1 MSHWINLKHL
11 KVTLGVLAAICLFL
25 WLALDPLLKWGLI
38 RAGQAAAGAK
48 VDIGSLKTRVLQGQL
63 TIKDLAVANKNDPM
77 KNLFQLDEAAFRFS
91 PGQALRAKVVIELAS
106 LKGLQFGT
114 ARKTSGALP
123 LSKPGKMERLVD
135 KQLGT
140 VEANLGADAGKA
152 KAVAE
157 KVDPRKLESLKS
169 LDAAQQQLSQAGDQL
184 KKQLG
189 ADRLEADIKDIEGQ
203 LKELQSGG
211 TSPAEIARKAQ
222 LAARLQARIKA
233 ALSDADQA
241 RSAALSQIS
250 GVQSRLK
257 QADDLRHKDINGLLQ
272 AAGLPSF
279 DAESLTR
286 HLLGPATARKIS
298 TALYWISWARQRS
311 ASQTDKA
318 AEKPPT
324 RRSGVNIEFPKPR
337 DYPQFL
343 LEKAQIDGR
352 VEDLF
357 QGRAMTLSGELSGV
371 TSNPPLYGKPAR
383 LTLKGAVPGGGP
395 TMGLD
400 GTLDQVKKP
409 GATELQLHYAGLPL
423 EGIGLGDDTLGAAL
437 KGGVGRLDGT
447 IRIVGDEWNG
457 TVLLQA
463 DKVSLAPQVKLSG
476 PASSL
481 AQSALSG
488 IKRFSVTVGISGK
501 ESDLRLKLSSDLGSM
516 VADGL
521 KQGFKGQLEAQ
532 RRQLEQQVDALY
544 AARAKQLQAQTDDLS
559 KKYLGPLDKQRAR
572 LQDQLNRAVAHAL
585 GGTQGSPAD
594 QLKKLKLNKLFK

>member
-1 MSHWINLKHL
+1 MKHWINLKHL

-48 VDIGSLKTRVLQGQL
+48 VDVGSLKTHVLEGQL
-63 TIKDLAVANKNDPM
+63 TIKGLEVANKNDPM
-77 KNLFQLDEAAFRFS
+77 KNLFQLDEASFRFS

-106 LKGLQFGT
+106 LKGLQLGT

-123 LSKPGKMERLVD
+123 LTKPGRIERLVD
-135 KQLGT
+135 DQLGT
-140 VEANLGADAGKA
+140 VEANLGADVGKA

-184 KKQLG
+184 KKQVGVGKL
-189 ADRLEADIKDIEGQ
+189 DADIKDIEAQ
-203 LKELQSGG
+203 IKQLQSGG
-211 TSPAEIARKAQ
+211 NSPAEVAQKAQ
-222 LAARLQARIKA
+222 LAARLQGRIKA
-233 ALSDADQA
+233 ALADVDQT
-241 RSAALSQIS
+241 RSAALAQIS

-257 QADDLRHKDINGLLQ
+257 QADDLRHKDINGLLE

-286 HLLGPATARKIS
+286 HLLGPATSKKIS
-298 TALYWISWARQRS
+298 TALYWVSWVRRRS
-311 ASQTDKA
+311 AAQTDKA
-318 AEKPPT
+318 AARPPV

-343 LEKAQIDGR
+343 LEKAEIDGR
-352 VEDLF
+352 VADLF
-357 QGRAMTLSGELSGV
+357 QGRDMKLSGELAGV

-395 TMGLD
+395 AMGLE

-409 GATELQLHYAGLPL
+409 GATELQLHYTGLPL
-423 EGIGLGDDTLGAAL
+423 EGLGLGDDKLGAAL
-437 KGGVGRLDGT
+437 KGGLGRLDGA

-457 TVLLQA
+457 TVMLKA

-476 PASSL
+476 PASSF

-488 IKRFSVTVGISGK
+488 IKRFNVTVGISGK
-501 ESDLRLKLSSDLGSM
+501 ESDLRLKLSSDLGAM

-521 KQGFKGQLEAQ
+521 KQGFKGQIAAQ
-532 RRQLEQQVDALY
+532 RQKIEQQVDALY

-559 KKYLGPLDKQRAR
+559 KKYLGPLDKQQAQ

-585 GGTQGSPAD
+585 GGKQPAD